1 MVGNATSL
9 VEAHHNDIVAAPTV
23 WEDDGKQI
31 GHRWCVF
38 PAFPVARA
46 INASGHRAQKLE
58 SLREQNSSLW
68 HPLHGHLLRC

>member
-38 PAFPVARA
+38 RP
-46 INASGHRAQKLE
+46 S
-58 SLREQNSSLW
+58 
-68 HPLHGHLLRC
+68 PLLGPSTLQVIVLKN